1 MMQWRIDAGQPID
14 ERLRDRVVDRIDN
27 GTFCPDDLKDYF
39 TVFTQICNHN
49 EDILDEVRGFN
60 KTFQYRIDSQPYA
73 WMKIADAHFEMASGE
88 SEAPDI
94 TLHMSSGLAIGV
106 FGGQVDPTAAYM
118 NGDLK
123 VDGILDDAMLFRR
136 ILDMVQ
142 EELEG

>member
-1 MMQWRIDAGQPID
+1 MQWRIAADQPVD
-14 ERLRDRVVDRIDN
+14 EELRDRLVDRIESS
-27 GTFCPDDLKDYF
+27 TFCADDLKDYF

-49 EDILDEVRGFN
+49 EDILDEVKGFN
-60 KTFQYRIDSQPYA
+60 KTFQYRIDSQPCA
-73 WMKIADAHFEMASGE
+73 WMKITDGHFEMASGE
-88 SEAPDI
+88 IDAADI

-106 FGGQVDPTAAYM
+106 FSGQVDPTAAYM

-123 VDGILDDAMLFRR
+123 VDGVLDDAMLFRR